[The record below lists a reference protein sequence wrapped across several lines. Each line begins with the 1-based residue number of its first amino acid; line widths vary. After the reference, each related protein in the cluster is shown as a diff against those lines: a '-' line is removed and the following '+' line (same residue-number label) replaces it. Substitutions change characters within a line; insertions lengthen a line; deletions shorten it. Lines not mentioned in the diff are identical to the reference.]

1 MARSRKTLE
10 ETKKHLTKSEIAE
23 KEDMEKEIILG
34 NEQLQE
40 PPTWLINNIATEEWQ
55 RIITETNKIS
65 IIGNLDLNNLAGY
78 CNAYAMYRK
87 VTKQLI
93 AEPLMIKKLSAGAL
107 TKVKNPLVDIQINYA
122 NEMRK
127 FASLCGM
134 TIDSRLKAAVIKTNE
149 TQEEISDEFGDI

>member
-23 KEDMEKEIILG
+23 KEDMEKEIVLG
-34 NEQLQE
+34 NEQLQH
-40 PPTWLINNIATEEWQ
+40 PPDWLIDNLAIEEWK
-55 RIITETNKIS
+55 RIIVETNKIS
-65 IIGNLDLNNLAGY
+65 IVGNLNLNNLAGY

-93 AEPLMIKKLSAGAL
+93 AEPLVVKKLSSGAV
-107 TKVKNPLVDIQINYA
+107 TKVKNPLIDIQTTYA
-122 NEMRK
+122 TEMRK

-149 TQEEISDEFGDI
+149 TQEEISDRFGDI

>member
-1 MARSRKTLE
+1 MARGRKTLE

-23 KEDMEKEIILG
+23 KEDMEKEIALG

-40 PPTWLINNIATEEWQ
+40 PPTWLINDIATEEWQ

-78 CNAYAMYRK
+78 CNSYAMYRK

-93 AEPLMIKKLSAGAL
+93 EEPLIIKKLSGGAL

>member
-1 MARSRKTLE
+1 MARGRKTLE

-23 KEDMEKEIILG
+23 KEDMEKEIALG

-78 CNAYAMYRK
+78 CNSYAMYRK

-93 AEPLMIKKLSAGAL
+93 EEPLIIKKLSGGAL

>member
-1 MARSRKTLE
+1 MARGRKTLE
-10 ETKKHLTKSEIAE
+10 ETKKHLTKSEIAQ
-23 KEDMEKEIILG
+23 KEDIEKEIHLG

-40 PPTWLINNIATEEWQ
+40 PPSWLIDNVAINEWK

-93 AEPLMIKKLSAGAL
+93 AEPLTIKKLSSGAVV
-107 TKVKNPLVDIQINYA
+107 KVKNPLIDIQINYST
-122 NEMRK
+122 EMRK

-149 TQEEISDEFGDI
+149 TQEEISDRFGDI

>member
-1 MARSRKTLE
+1 MSRNRKTLD
-10 ETKKHLTKSEIAE
+10 ETKKHLTKSEIAQ
-23 KEDMEKEIILG
+23 KEDIEKEIHLG

-40 PPTWLINNIATEEWQ
+40 PPSWLIDNVAINEWK
-55 RIITETNKIS
+55 RIIVETNKIS
-65 IIGNLDLNNLAGY
+65 IVGNLDLNNLAGY

-93 AEPLMIKKLSAGAL
+93 AEPLVVKKLSSGAV
-107 TKVKNPLVDIQINYA
+107 TKVKNPLIDIQTTFA
-122 NEMRK
+122 TEMRK

-149 TQEEISDEFGDI
+149 TQEEISDRFGDI

>member
-1 MARSRKTLE
+1 MSRNRKTLD
-10 ETKKHLTKSEIAE
+10 ETKKHLTKSEIAQ
-23 KEDMEKEIILG
+23 KEDIEKEIHLG

-40 PPTWLINNIATEEWQ
+40 PPSWLIDNVAINEWK

-78 CNAYAMYRK
+78 CNSYAMYRK

-93 AEPLMIKKLSAGAL
+93 AEPLIIKKLSGGAL

>member
-1 MARSRKTLE
+1 MARGRKTLE

-23 KEDMEKEIILG
+23 KEDMEKEIVLG

-40 PPTWLINNIATEEWQ
+40 PPTWLINNIATDEWQ

-78 CNAYAMYRK
+78 CNSYAMYRK
-87 VTKQLI
+87 VTKQFI
-93 AEPLMIKKLSAGAL
+93 EEPLIIKKLSGGAL

>member
-1 MARSRKTLE
+1 MARGRKTLE

-23 KEDMEKEIILG
+23 KEDMEKEIVLG

-78 CNAYAMYRK
+78 CNSYAMYRK

-93 AEPLMIKKLSAGAL
+93 EEPLIIKKLSGGAL

>member
-1 MARSRKTLE
+1 MSRNRKTLD

-23 KEDMEKEIILG
+23 KEDMEKEIALG

-40 PPTWLINNIATEEWQ
+40 PPTWLINDIATEEWQ

-78 CNAYAMYRK
+78 CNSYAMYRK

-93 AEPLMIKKLSAGAL
+93 EEPLIIKKLSGGTL